1 MSSAKGVRSPIT
13 RSGAR
18 RLGDEYQ
25 DLVALEV
32 LVDWLE
38 HSERYEWVQVEA
50 DGAGALDDVV
60 ARQKNGSTIYRQSKF
75 SVHPD
80 RADDPWTWEKLLKQE
95 AGTQG
100 MQLPSLLQ
108 DWAASLRR
116 VSVSGQPVEAAL
128 YSNRDAAD
136 EIRQAFAQGDR
147 TLLDLAKLPSQTRAE
162 ITSQLGG
169 EESARF
175 FFQCFHFRVNEPDLA
190 VLEESLWWRFS
201 RLGGTHYGWLSLKEH
216 LRFWVCHRNE
226 PPPDGFIRLVD
237 VRRAARWHELEG
249 LAQEYTIPDDYV
261 PPRTFLQGFAQKLVQ
276 SRTGC
281 IVLSGSPGIGKSTF
295 ISHLYERFQAKRLP
309 AVRHHYFLGTNHPTS
324 GFRLDHLRAAESLMH
339 DLARDHSQ
347 ALGPLR
353 NENPQPADLRKWLA
367 ACGEYY
373 AKAGKALTVL
383 VDGLDHVW
391 RERRSLLE
399 LTRLLE
405 SLLPPP
411 EGVVLVFASQPVDDD
426 HLPPILLRHAPRD
439 SWLELPQLDQ
449 PAVEQWVRKHA
460 LDFPSQAEQM
470 QSAVFIGRLAAALYR
485 KGHGHPLHLRY
496 TLKAIQERNL
506 AFTEEAVAALPGCP
520 HEGITAYY
528 RELWHAIPEPSRAIM
543 HLLAATQFPW
553 PSQGIIACLDP
564 QHEQIARI
572 RDALRQVVHLLVHDD
587 LGLRPFHSSLFAF
600 VTQLPEHQDY
610 RNPYLSKA
618 LLWLQ
623 KEAPDY
629 WRWAYTWKVEAAL
642 GNDAP
647 LCQGPNRQW
656 AVDAL
661 SARRPSRDIIS
672 LLHASMEGALHQGD
686 LPRLVELGLLHDY
699 GAEACDYHHAIRA
712 QLLYAQLRLEDDPY
726 FLAWLLAD
734 MDDLTD
740 GELVLIAE
748 HALTQ
753 GDIEVF
759 NRCGDTVAARLQHDR
774 QHLAAGSY
782 PSWQQRHTPQL
793 ALAAMSNDVQLVPHL
808 LKFAAANRRHGMARE
823 ILSLYCEHL
832 RAQYSIDH
840 LRALLAFPVMDEPEA
855 QAQGQGTALT
865 LEEAMVLRRHTAF
878 HALEEDLEIDEL
890 PSAGSE
896 QDPFAALYAA
906 VRQPPN
912 YQPGVIHLPDRTL
925 LGLPWHAA
933 YERRFALRELFYQA
947 FFGFLANHLY
957 GLGERNGAWLQ
968 GIRSR
973 TWAMRFVQ
981 ELNACAALAAAGIQA
996 SAPMTF
1002 GAFFAQLSHVVA
1014 PVLQGDERFEEGNRT
1029 ALEYYT
1035 AAGDA
1040 ALEIGLDLL
1049 ILAGASGG
1057 IPVITQDDLRQA
1069 LSSPYCDVDT
1079 FLQRTLSRRRTNLED
1094 AAAQWLLADQKT
1106 CMETTIDHCPKRA
1119 ERFAQLSALAVLHG
1133 RMEEA
1138 RYCSALCAEH
1148 LLAHGEHK
1156 DMLFYNV
1163 LGAVERYAEEASS
1176 TTARTVIWPWLAQLA
1191 PAIAAVLGY
1200 TDGDETRSHPE
1211 DLADALALAAPEKL
1225 PTYYDWQCE
1234 RGDHHQALSTLH
1246 AFLERTDLSEA
1257 LAQSLVMTAVDQVS
1271 LGIIARRAAEG
1282 DAGAQTVRARQQAYL
1297 GAAVFAPPSPHR
1309 DQNPPYENH
1318 TAPFDPARYPPAEFD
1333 LSLRESSGYLDRQH
1347 IAAWTEYWVSNG
1359 SKSEVYRVLADAD
1372 ERGIDIRCYDQLFA
1386 LALALYGKARAYPWL
1401 VKAHIMGSG
1410 WSWRISEQ
1418 NEAEQRWQLI
1428 KRHYPDRW
1436 QAFLQQTLVQAP
1448 TWLTASFS
1456 QGEFRRLI
1464 EYCLLMGQRDLA
1476 QRLVDQM
1483 VKRSLELVSML
1494 PLPTP
1499 EWVNAS

>member
-1 MSSAKGVRSPIT
+1 MSSAKGGRSPIT

-60 ARQKNGSTIYRQSKF
+60 ARKSNGSTIYRQSKF

-80 RADDPWTWEKLLKQE
+80 RTDDPWIWEKLLKRE

-100 MQLPSLLQ
+100 KQLTSLLQ
-108 DWAASLRR
+108 DWAVSLRR

-147 TLLDLAKLPSQTRAE
+147 TLLDLARLPSHTRAE

-190 VLEESLWWRFS
+190 VLEESVRWRFS
-201 RLGGTHYGWLSLKEH
+201 RLGGTHHGWLSLKEY
-216 LRFWVCHRNE
+216 LRFWVCHRDE
-226 PPPDGFIRLVD
+226 PPPDGYIRLAD

-249 LAQEYTIPDDYV
+249 LAQEYTIPVDYV
-261 PPRTFLQGFAQKLVQ
+261 PPQTFLRGFARYVLQC
-276 SRTGC
+276 RTGC

-295 ISHLYERFQAKRLP
+295 ISHLYERFQAKHLP

-339 DLARDHSQ
+339 DLARDHPQ
-347 ALGPLR
+347 ALGPLL
-353 NENPQPADLRKWLA
+353 NENPRPADLRKWLA

-373 AKAGKALTVL
+373 AKAGKTLTVL

-399 LTRLLE
+399 LTQLLE
-405 SLLPPP
+405 YLLPPP
-411 EGVVLVFASQPVDDD
+411 EGVVLLFASQPVDDD
-426 HLPPILLRHAPRD
+426 QLPAVLLRHAPRD
-439 SWLELPQLDQ
+439 SWVELPQLDQ
-449 PAVEQWVRKHA
+449 PAVEQWARKHA
-460 LDFPSQAEQM
+460 HDFPAQAEQL
-470 QSAVFIGRLAAALYR
+470 QSTVLIGRLAAALYR

-506 AFTEEAVAALPGCP
+506 ACTEEAIAALPGCP

-528 RELWHAIPEPSRAIM
+528 QELWHAIPEQSRAIM
-543 HLLAATQFPW
+543 HLLAATQFSW
-553 PSQGIIACLDP
+553 PLQGILVCLDP
-564 QHEQIARI
+564 RHEQIARI
-572 RDALRQVVHLLVHDD
+572 HNDWRQVAHLLVHDE

-600 VTQLPEHQDY
+600 VMQLPEHQNY
-610 RNPYLSKA
+610 RDPYLHKA

-623 KEAPDY
+623 EEAPDY

-647 LCQGPNRQW
+647 LNQGPNRQW
-656 AVDAL
+656 VVEAL
-661 SARRPSRDIIS
+661 AARRPSRDIIS
-672 LLHASMEGALHQGD
+672 LLHASMEGALRRGD

-699 GAEACDYHHAIRA
+699 SSEACDYHHGIRA
-712 QLLYAQLRLEDDPY
+712 QLLYAQLRLEDDPN
-726 FLAWLLAD
+726 LPAWLLAD

-753 GDIEVF
+753 GDVEVF
-759 NRCGDTVAARLQHDR
+759 NRCGDTVAARLRHDR

-793 ALAAMSNDVQLVPHL
+793 AFAAMSDDVQFVSLIVD
-808 LKFAAANRRHGMARE
+808 FAAANREHGIAQE

-832 RAQYSIDH
+832 RAHRNIDH
-840 LRALLAFPVMDEPEA
+840 LRALLVFPVADEPTA
-855 QAQGQGTALT
+855 QVQGQGTTLT
-865 LEEAMVLRRHTAF
+865 LEEAIVLRRHTAF
-878 HALEEDLEIDEL
+878 HALEEDLEVDEL
-890 PSAGSE
+890 LSARSGR
-896 QDPFAALYAA
+896 DPFAALYAA
-906 VRQPPN
+906 VRHLPN
-912 YQPGVIHLPDRTL
+912 YQPGVIHLPDRAL
-925 LGLPWHAA
+925 IGLPWHEA
-933 YERRFALRELFYQA
+933 YERGFALREFFYQA

-957 GLGERNGAWLQ
+957 GLGERNGTWLQ

-973 TWAMRFVQ
+973 TWGVRFVQ
-981 ELNACAALAAAGIQA
+981 ELNACAALAAAGVQT

-1002 GAFFAQLSHVVA
+1002 GAFFAKLGQ
-1014 PVLQGDERFEEGNRT
+1014 VLPPDFDEDERFEEGNRT
-1029 ALEYYT
+1029 ASEYYT
-1035 AAGDA
+1035 AASNA
-1040 ALEIGLDLL
+1040 AVEIGLDLV
-1049 ILAGASGG
+1049 ILAGAIGG
-1057 IPVITQDDLRQA
+1057 ISLITQDDLQQA
-1069 LSSPYCDVDT
+1069 LSSQYCDVGT
-1079 FLQRTLSRRRTNLED
+1079 LLRCTLSRRRTILED
-1094 AAAQWLLADQKT
+1094 AAAHWLLVEQKT
-1106 CMETTIDHCPKRA
+1106 FMETTIDHCPKHA
-1119 ERFAQLSALAVLHG
+1119 ERGALLSALAVLHG

-1163 LGAVERYAEEASS
+1163 LGAIERYTEGASR

-1234 RGDHHQALSTLH
+1234 RSDHHQALSTLH
-1246 AFLERTDLSEA
+1246 AFLKRTDLSEA
-1257 LAQSLVMTAVDQVS
+1257 LAQSLAMTAVDQVS

-1347 IAAWTEYWVSNG
+1347 MAAWTEYWVSNG

-1418 NEAEQRWQLI
+1418 NEAEQRWQLL

-1448 TWLTASFS
+1448 TWLTAPVS

-1499 EWVNAS
+1499 AWVNAS